1 MRYVDDYT
9 HRFGAEGVEE
19 AARAFDRQGD
29 AAERNAARLRAW
41 GELAQAMGP
50 RIEALGDRGLSA
62 ARSWLGMAGEMEQ
75 ARVAF
80 TTLLGSGDQA
90 AKFVS
95 QLQEFAARTPF
106 EFRGLQQQAKRLL
119 AQGFGVEE
127 IIPML
132 TDLGDAAGA
141 LGAGAE
147 GIDRLVLAFGQMR
160 AMGKPMGDDLRQIA
174 QLGIP
179 AQKILRDAFNIPP
192 GKNVADAAIT
202 AEQAIGAIRRYMRE
216 HYGGGMEAQSKTLAG
231 SLSNLADQAD
241 LLKNTLGEPL
251 VGSVNA
257 ATQATERMLEGLR
270 GMSSEARAAVGWTTM
285 LGGAALKAGGGV
297 LSAWR
302 DLRQYRA
309 ILQLTNIS
317 KQQLA
322 AATGKDIAAERAKAG
337 VARGEAAA
345 ISEVEKA
352 AVGATQA
359 KLRLAGATGKGLT
372 GGLGWGG
379 LMTAP
384 AGAAL
389 TGGAGLGAAAAATS
403 IISAAAAGII
413 GWEIGKA
420 VSDWLESYKVFIDR
434 ETGEKVGYKEAAGDW
449 LERNLPMGRLE
460 TGAEIRERAGKAVT
474 GSEIAAGFAAM
485 TPEQKARRARELA
498 AKTAVLPGGDLQV
511 TVTVPGQ
518 QVVTQQALANHAA
531 LR

>member
-1 MRYVDDYT
+1 
-9 HRFGAEGVEE
+9 
-19 AARAFDRQGD
+19 
-29 AAERNAARLRAW
+29 
-41 GELAQAMGP
+41 
-50 RIEALGDRGLSA
+50 
-62 ARSWLGMAGEMEQ
+62 
-75 ARVAF
+75 
-80 TTLLGSGDQA
+80 
-90 AKFVS
+90 
-95 QLQEFAARTPF
+95 
-106 EFRGLQQQAKRLL
+106 
-119 AQGFGVEE
+119 
-127 IIPML
+127 
-132 TDLGDAAGA
+132 
-141 LGAGAE
+141 
-147 GIDRLVLAFGQMR
+147 
-160 AMGKPMGDDLRQIA
+160 
-174 QLGIP
+174 
-179 AQKILRDAFNIPP
+179 
-192 GKNVADAAIT
+192 
-202 AEQAIGAIRRYMRE
+202 
-216 HYGGGMEAQSKTLAG
+216 
-231 SLSNLADQAD
+231 
-241 LLKNTLGEPL
+241 
-251 VGSVNA
+251 
-257 ATQATERMLEGLR
+257 
-270 GMSSEARAAVGWTTM
+270 M